1 MNVENMLDFQC
12 RDEYCL
18 EDFVRLIA
26 YLRSE
31 RGCPWDRVQTHQS
44 IRRNFIEEVY
54 EACEALDAD
63 DKIHMREELGDVLMQ
78 VLFHTDIER
87 QAGSFDI
94 DDVADAACKKLVS
107 RHPHVFGTPEERAR
121 IFDWEAEKRRER
133 GQTTVSETMDSV
145 SKALP
150 SLWRAEK
157 IQSKA
162 AKAGFEWRSG
172 EEAFL
177 KIPEETAE
185 LRQAI
190 REGDPDAI
198 EEELGDLLFAVVKV
212 ARFSEI
218 DPEKALHRACE
229 KFIRRFTLVESA
241 ASEAGKDL
249 SSLSFEELD
258 ALYQTAKQGT

>member
-1 MNVENMLDFQC
+1 MLDFQC
-12 RDEYCL
+12 QDQYRL

-31 RGCPWDRVQTHQS
+31 NGCPWDQVQTHQS

-63 DKIHMREELGDVLMQ
+63 DKAHMCEELGDVLMQ

-87 QAGSFDI
+87 TNGSFDI
-94 DDVADAACKKLVS
+94 DDVADAACKKLVN
-107 RHPHVFGTPEERAR
+107 RHPHVFGTAEQRASG
-121 IFDWEAEKRRER
+121 FDWDAEKRRER
-133 GQTTVSETMDSV
+133 GQTTVTETMESV

-162 AKAGFEWRSG
+162 AKAGFDWRSG
-172 EEAFL
+172 EEAFAKL
-177 KIPEETAE
+177 PEETQE
-185 LRQAI
+185 LQEAI
-190 REGDPDAI
+190 QSNDTDAI

-212 ARFSEI
+212 ARFQGV
-218 DPEKALHRACE
+218 DPEKALHRACD
-229 KFIRRFTLVESA
+229 KFTRRFSRVESA
-241 ASEAGKDL
+241 ASKDGKQI
-249 SSLSFEELD
+249 SELSFDELD
-258 ALYQTAKQGT
+258 VLYQAVKHESS